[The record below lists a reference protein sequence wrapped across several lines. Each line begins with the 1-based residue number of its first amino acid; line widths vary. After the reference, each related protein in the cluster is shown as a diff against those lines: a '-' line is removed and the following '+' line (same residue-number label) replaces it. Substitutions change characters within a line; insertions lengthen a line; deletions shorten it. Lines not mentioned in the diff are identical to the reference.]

1 MGILE
6 AEGGHVSRLLGRT
19 ASNWSLPPV
28 QCACNTI
35 HAPADGDD
43 GKGGHGRDFT
53 NAVLLNMAMV
63 VAMMMMAVEIK
74 C

>member
-1 MGILE
+1 MFPGCWG
-6 AEGGHVSRLLGRT
+6 A
-19 ASNWSLPPV
+19 LPV
-28 QCACNTI
+28 IGACACNTI

-43 GKGGHGRDFT
+43 GDDRKGGHGHGLM
-53 NAVLLNMAMV
+53 NAVSLNMALV